1 MSEGFH
7 ALGFVVGELDTVG
20 TGFFAVEV
28 TDFITEEEVGDLN
41 GALDTDVLRVGV
53 DALDVDFGAGKDCVV
68 VGVEDLM
75 VDLVVGVEDLGGTVG
90 LAEGKVA
97 REVGVADLGR
107 TVGLAEGKVAREV
120 GVADLGGTVGLAE
133 GKVAR
138 EVGVADLGG
147 TMGLAEGK
155 VAREVGV
162 ADLGETVCL
171 AEGKEAREVGVADLE
186 GLDDVVDVTLDDMM
200 EVNLEA
206 KVSVDLSDTGVKL
219 DLDVELNVGRP
230 VGVAALDPG
239 PPDEE
244 GLRSPPVEVFNPRDD
259 TGCLDNK
266 WLLLASSGWEFASF
280 KRRKQEEE
288 KKIFHNFCR

>member
-75 VDLVVGVEDLGGTVG
+75 VDLVVGVEDLGG
-90 LAEGKVA
+90 
-97 REVGVADLGR
+97 

>member
-120 GVADLGGTVGLAE
+120 GVADLGGTV
-133 GKVAR
+133 
-138 EVGVADLGG
+138 
-147 TMGLAEGK
+147 GLAEGK